1 MTVAAALFDPGAYA
15 GPRDLYR
22 GAAALAVAAV
32 LLHLAQAFTPLALAG
47 LWLLVWI
54 GLIYPAVC
62 LFANRARAVGRSVWL
77 GVATAFVLFTV
88 HLLLS
93 AFFVPAFLTGAN
105 PELFDPGRLARA
117 ALIPNILI
125 SAALFAAA
133 AYWTRFWARA

>member
-1 MTVAAALFDPGAYA
+1 MTVAAALFDPGAPA
-15 GPRDLYR
+15 GQRDLYR
-22 GAAALAVAAV
+22 GAAALTGAAI

-54 GLIYPAVC
+54 VLIYPAVC
-62 LFANRARAVGRSVWL
+62 LFANRARTAGRSIWQ
-77 GVATAFVLFTV
+77 GVATAFVLFTL

-105 PELFDPGRLARA
+105 PELYNPVCLARA

-133 AYWTRFWARA
+133 AYWTRFWPRP